1 MSHFA
6 AIKFQRTWNN
16 YLSYPFRNLLRNIP
30 FNLKN
35 ENRLLGVKYMDTNIV
50 REWDTGWEWA
60 SVLIREKCEESH
72 VGELELLAKA
82 GDI

>member
-1 MSHFA
+1 
-6 AIKFQRTWNN
+6 
-16 YLSYPFRNLLRNIP
+16 
-30 FNLKN
+30 
-35 ENRLLGVKYMDTNIV
+35 MDTNIV